1 MLSLLFSGTPGFDR
15 VGGLARSSN
24 PYWVGEDDEANYELL
39 TVRDL
44 VLRFYEI
51 IRHVHEIESR
61 DRFTFE
67 KRSCH
72 SRATFFVRRFKN
84 VRRKEKS
91 VELSRIITKKK
102 KKKKK
107 KRKTKGKSKR
117 KKKVEARKG
126 RKRNQKPNEISFNS
140 NKQKQPLS
148 FLLSFSLFLGGLV
161 CVYRTRSA
169 PIYHC
174 TSVLCA
180 MRTTSGHSGWWTT
193 PSS

>member
-117 KKKVEARKG
+117 KKK
-126 RKRNQKPNEISFNS
+126 
-140 NKQKQPLS
+140 
-148 FLLSFSLFLGGLV
+148 
-161 CVYRTRSA
+161 
-169 PIYHC
+169 
-174 TSVLCA
+174 
-180 MRTTSGHSGWWTT
+180 
-193 PSS
+193 

>member
-1 MLSLLFSGTPGFDR
+1 MPVQSENRWIALGQVVRGKSSYYVYYFTFVFFILYPLLCESVLSLLFSGTPGFDR

-39 TVRDL
+39 TARDL
-44 VLRFYEI
+44 VSRYYEI

-102 KKKKK
+102 KKK
-107 KRKTKGKSKR
+107 RKTKGKSKR
-117 KKKVEARKG
+117 KKK
-126 RKRNQKPNEISFNS
+126 
-140 NKQKQPLS
+140 
-148 FLLSFSLFLGGLV
+148 
-161 CVYRTRSA
+161 
-169 PIYHC
+169 
-174 TSVLCA
+174 
-180 MRTTSGHSGWWTT
+180 
-193 PSS
+193 

>member
-39 TVRDL
+39 TARDL
-44 VLRFYEI
+44 VSRFYEI

-91 VELSRIITKKK
+91 VELSRIIA
-102 KKKKK
+102 KK
-107 KRKTKGKSKR
+107 KRKNERQKENR
-117 KKKVEARKG
+117 NEKKVEARKG

>member
-44 VLRFYEI
+44 VLHFYEI

-61 DRFTFE
+61 DRFAFE

-102 KKKKK
+102 KKKKRKNERQKENRNEK
-107 KRKTKGKSKR
+107 KS
-117 KKKVEARKG
+117 
-126 RKRNQKPNEISFNS
+126 
-140 NKQKQPLS
+140 
-148 FLLSFSLFLGGLV
+148 
-161 CVYRTRSA
+161 RS
-169 PIYHC
+169 
-174 TSVLCA
+174 
-180 MRTTSGHSGWWTT
+180 
-193 PSS
+193 